1 MAMYELVPST
11 KFKKDLKVCLKR
23 GCRKEDI
30 KTVLDY
36 LTESGQV
43 PSEYQPHKLG
53 GEYKGLWECHIKPDW
68 LLIYDRQ
75 KSIKL
80 IGLVRTGRH
89 QDLFDE

>member
-1 MAMYELVPST
+1 MYELVPST

-36 LTESGQV
+36 LIESGQV

-53 GEYKGLWECHIKPDW
+53 GEYNGLWECHIKPDW

>member
-23 GCRKEDI
+23 GCRKED
-30 KTVLDY
+30 
-36 LTESGQV
+36 
-43 PSEYQPHKLG
+43 
-53 GEYKGLWECHIKPDW
+53 
-68 LLIYDRQ
+68 RQ

>member
-1 MAMYELVPST
+1 MYELVPST

-43 PSEYQPHKLG
+43 PSEYQPHKHG